1 MALITGT
8 GGGDE
13 ERDMVMAIDQ
23 WQRDVDGW
31 MAMKILNRPPLPAP
45 QPPATSSL
53 FSLGN
58 LFFILFNC
66 GVGTL
71 HFGGYRVPL

>member
-1 MALITGT
+1 MALMTGT

-13 ERDMVMAIDQ
+13 KRDMVMAIDQ
-23 WQRDVDGW
+23 WQRDGDRSMADGW

-53 FSLGN
+53 FLPWQP
-58 LFFILFNC
+58 LFYFI
-66 GVGTL
+66 
-71 HFGGYRVPL
+71 